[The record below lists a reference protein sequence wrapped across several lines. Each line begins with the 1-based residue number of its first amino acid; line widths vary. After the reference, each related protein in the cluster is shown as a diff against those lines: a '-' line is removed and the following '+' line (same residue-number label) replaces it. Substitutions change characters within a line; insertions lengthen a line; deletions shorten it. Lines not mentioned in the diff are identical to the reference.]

1 MKKVLLVNT
10 NTEKAPYPV
19 PPIGLGLLAAS
30 LETEFDVRIF
40 DGMFRDGHGLRDEIR
55 GFSPDYIG
63 VGIRNI
69 DDVVM
74 GQSTYYL
81 NDIKAE
87 FIDPIREE
95 SRATTIYGGCG
106 FSIFP
111 HEILEMFG
119 GDFGIVGEGE
129 QTLLLLL
136 AALENGR
143 DPLGIAGVVAGGH
156 RSRGIDFGFRQEA
169 SLKIPESSI
178 DQYIDFGPYRKRGS
192 YPIQTKRGCRY
203 RCIYCSYP
211 SIEGRAYRLR
221 SKEEVASE
229 IEGILKRLGDVSIE
243 FVDST
248 FNAPVGHGENI
259 CREIIERGIEVRLR
273 TMGVNPGRITS
284 ELLTLMKRAGFAQI
298 DCTPDSASEAML
310 VSLRKNFR
318 RKKLEEVAKIIRDQE
333 MPTMWFFIFGG
344 PGETEATIMESFEF
358 IDNYIDDIDMV
369 HITEGLRIFP
379 GTELF
384 ERAVAEGIV
393 SSHGSTLHPV
403 FYVSKHLGKER
414 LREIVQSEC
423 SRRPN
428 CVPAMESAPSLEM
441 RRRAAELRQKH
452 GLDEPMFRTLLRVRR
467 ERMGFGWAPRK
478 N

>member
-30 LETEFDVRIF
+30 LETEFGVRVF
-40 DGMFRDGHGLRDEIR
+40 DGMFRGGHGLRDEIR
-55 GFSPDYIG
+55 EFSPDYIG

-74 GQSTYYL
+74 GQNTYYL
-81 NDIKAE
+81 NEIKGE

-95 SRATTIYGGCG
+95 SQATTIYGGCG

-129 QTLLLLL
+129 QTFLLLLS
-136 AALENGR
+136 ALENGR
-143 DPLGIAGVVAGGH
+143 DPTGIPGVIVGGH
-156 RSRGIDFGFRQEA
+156 RLQRIEYGVREGGA
-169 SLKIPESSI
+169 LKIPQSRI
-178 DQYIDFGPYRKRGS
+178 DRYVDFGPYRNRGS
-192 YPIQTKRGCRY
+192 YPIQTKRGCHY
-203 RCIYCSYP
+203 QCIYCSYP
-211 SIEGRAYRLR
+211 SIEGRTYRLR
-221 SKEEVASE
+221 SKEDVASE
-229 IEGILKRLGDVSIE
+229 IEAVLQRLGDVSIE

-248 FNAPVGHGENI
+248 FNAPMGHAENI
-259 CREIIERGIEVRLR
+259 CREIIGRGLDVRLR
-273 TMGVNPGRITS
+273 TMGVNPGKITG

-310 VSLRKNFR
+310 ASLRKNFR
-318 RKKLEEVAKIIRDQE
+318 KNELEHAAKIIRDRE

-358 IDNYIDDIDMV
+358 IDRYIAEFDMV
-369 HITEGLRIFP
+369 HITEGIRIFP

-384 ERAVAEGIV
+384 DRAVEEGIV

-403 FYVSKHLGKER
+403 FYVSKHLGKDR

-423 SRRPN
+423 SKRPN
-428 CVPAMESAPSLEM
+428 CVPAMESTPAPEMLRRAGEM
-441 RRRAAELRQKH
+441 RQKFC
-452 GLDEPMFRTLLRVRR
+452 LDEPMFRTLLRVRR
-467 ERMGFGWAPRK
+467 ERMGFG
-478 N
+478 